1 MNRRSK
7 FLGDLNGTSRR
18 DETGHYEWPVS
29 GTPESKK
36 FISVTSVL
44 SVLNKPGLFKWYAS
58 KEREYVA
65 SRIEAVYRGEIK
77 GKQLLAE
84 MRDDKWKPQA
94 EQFRNMRA
102 GLGSAVHHQITK
114 YVLNRENGVDCF
126 DLGDMP
132 QECFCYM
139 QSFHKWF
146 EAEKPSYHFVEGP
159 VFNEALGYAG
169 TSDALVEFRDGTFI
183 LDYKISPETNKDHA
197 LQVAAY
203 RKADFIGIPSTGQS
217 VPMPPTDG
225 GKILLVHE
233 NGCKLLS
240 HKGDDREF
248 DMFRAALD
256 LWRWRN
262 CEYSAPREDW

>member
-7 FLGDLNGTSRR
+7 FLGDLDGTSRR
-18 DETGHYEWPVS
+18 DEAGYYQWPAYDM
-29 GTPESKK
+29 PESKK
-36 FISVTSVL
+36 YISVTSVL
-44 SVLNKPGLFKWYAS
+44 SVLSKPGLYRWYAS
-58 KEREYVA
+58 REREYVA
-65 SRIEAVYRGEIK
+65 SRVEAVYRGEIN

-102 GLGSAVHHQITK
+102 GLGSVVHHAITR
-114 YVLNRENGVDCF
+114 YVLDRESGLSPSMVGIT
-126 DLGDMP
+126 GDTDKH
-132 QECFCYM
+132 M

-203 RKADFIGIPSTGQS
+203 RRADFIGIPTTGQI
-217 VPMPPTDG
+217 VPMPKTDG

-233 NGCKLLS
+233 NGCKLFS

-262 CEYSAPREDW
+262 TEYSNPKEEW

>member
-1 MNRRSK
+1 MKRSK
-7 FLGDLNGTSRR
+7 FLGDLNGTARR
-18 DETGHYEWPVS
+18 DESGYYQWPLS
-29 GTPESKK
+29 DTPEAKRY
-36 FISVTSVL
+36 ISVTSVL
-44 SVLNKPGLFKWYAS
+44 SVLNKPGLNRWYAS

-77 GKQLLAE
+77 GKELLAE
-84 MRDDKWKPQA
+84 LRDDKGWKPA
-94 EQFRNMRA
+94 SETFRNMRA
-102 GLGSAVHHQITK
+102 GLGSAVHHAITK
-114 YVLNRENGVDCF
+114 YVLAREAGTVLAWQDEVKSVQPF
-126 DLGDMP
+126 
-132 QECFCYM
+132 M

-146 EAEKPSYHFVEGP
+146 EQEKPEYHFVEGP

-203 RKADFIGIPSTGQS
+203 RKADFIGIPATGQQ
-217 VPMPPTDG
+217 VPMPKTNG

-233 NGCKLLS
+233 NGCKLFA
-240 HKGDDREF
+240 HKGDEREF

-262 CEYSAPREDW
+262 TEYSQPKEEW